1 MTPWPLSVEMDAA
14 ALVYVPYD
22 HVCSP
27 ATPIRPIRP
36 HTKDLLYGLCLLGV
50 SGARCGHL
58 GSRRVAFF
66 SGTAYSHVDLSI
78 RAHSP
83 QCAECAHVLRS
94 AWVPADRR

>member
-14 ALVYVPYD
+14 VLVYVPYD

-50 SGARCGHL
+50 SGHNAASSCDEETGSVQTCADFCHGSTNCKYGLWCGM
-58 GSRRVAFF
+58 
-66 SGTAYSHVDLSI
+66 
-78 RAHSP
+78 
-83 QCAECAHVLRS
+83 
-94 AWVPADRR
+94 

>member
-14 ALVYVPYD
+14 ALVYVPYN

-50 SGARCGHL
+50 SGRKSQDVL
-58 GSRRVAFF
+58 GVEYLRVPFLQD
-66 SGTAYSHVDLSI
+66 GLQPRYSEHMVAL
-78 RAHSP
+78 ATLP
-83 QCAECAHVLRS
+83 
-94 AWVPADRR
+94 

>member
-50 SGARCGHL
+50 SGALADTSLQTCG
-58 GSRRVAFF
+58 
-66 SGTAYSHVDLSI
+66 
-78 RAHSP
+78 
-83 QCAECAHVLRS
+83 
-94 AWVPADRR
+94 